1 MEGARFLSL
10 LAASIGFVGALF
22 LSKGVVILDPK
33 MMLQL
38 TSPHSKR
45 AYAPKQIASMASQKA
60 DAVIGIFCI
69 CGAFAI
75 QVFSNIIP
83 SESEKLF
90 SSPLKGF
97 WVAMVMVLI
106 LTIVCTLFNSSL
118 RNRYRREIGEEAL
131 RHYFDNSFRRA
142 VNSLDVNLLETM
154 TQDLLKIAK
163 AENETQVQFIRR
175 IAGMVG
181 WEIPEECDL
190 SRIDN
195 DNTR

>member
-1 MEGARFLSL
+1 
-10 LAASIGFVGALF
+10 
-22 LSKGVVILDPK
+22 
-33 MMLQL
+33 
-38 TSPHSKR
+38 
-45 AYAPKQIASMASQKA
+45 
-60 DAVIGIFCI
+60 
-69 CGAFAI
+69 
-75 QVFSNIIP
+75 
-83 SESEKLF
+83 
-90 SSPLKGF
+90 
-97 WVAMVMVLI
+97 MVMVLI